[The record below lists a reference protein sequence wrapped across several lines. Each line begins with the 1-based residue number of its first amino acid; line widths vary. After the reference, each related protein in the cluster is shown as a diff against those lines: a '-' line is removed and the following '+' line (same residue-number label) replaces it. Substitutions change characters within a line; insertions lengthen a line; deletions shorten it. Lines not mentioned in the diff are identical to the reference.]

1 MTPERWQRI
10 KELFHAALERQPDER
25 TSFLAGRCAGD
36 AALLA
41 EVASLLERHR
51 DDSFME
57 MPPAVLA
64 MPVAS
69 RAAGGALDS
78 GAVPV
83 ISASDLGLRSCPT
96 CSSCY
101 GDGRHSCPEDG
112 ASLVTELP
120 GSPLI
125 DSKYLIDRRLGH
137 GGMGVVYRARHERLG
152 RQFALKLIRP
162 EASANAEFIARFGV
176 EATALGRLKHP
187 GIVDVTDFGID
198 PRDGGLPYLVME
210 HLEGMS
216 LHEHVRRAGALSLD
230 EALPILAAVAQALD
244 FAHGQGVLHRDLKEA
259 NVFLCQRA
267 SGPPVVK
274 ILDFGLARLVSAVPG
289 EPEQLRL
296 AGDAAAPATR
306 PTRHSPAPPDG
317 PVPTVTLGRLVGRA
331 PDEEPAPRDGRLT
344 RPGQVGCT
352 IDYAAPEVLRG
363 EEATAS
369 SDIYSFAVMAYRL
382 LVGRLPFEG
391 NARQVAQGHLHAVPE
406 APSALR
412 PSLPPE
418 LDGPLL
424 GALAKDARSRPN
436 GAADLVDSLRSA
448 ARRARRRE
456 WRRREV
462 PRRLLLSAAGG
473 VVLAI
478 IGLAAARTGPLR
490 KLELSTI
497 DARFAV
503 EPTRAPDPRLV
514 LVVLDDAS
522 LAADDIPLPQKGDEF
537 GRRLTA
543 LYETGARAVA
553 LDILAPRG
561 WGRSEAFTRLVLEHS
576 ERLTLAAAAVAGADA
591 LGPESVE
598 GLTTAALG
606 PGRVAALFGLVN
618 IEEDPDGVV
627 RRGRLFFHD
636 RDGGRRLTL
645 AARAAMTLAG
655 PALVEGA
662 REPVLWID
670 HSVGWQQFPRISWKD
685 LPQRLGAEP
694 QLFRDRLVLV
704 GATFAG
710 SGDLDHR
717 IPKRLSEDP
726 ALVPGVVLH
735 ALIVDSILAGSRYHE
750 ARAIPIA
757 IGLWLALAVLLAG
770 SVLLARPAWP
780 ALWLVVGGLLYLGL
794 AIGVFRW
801 GLIVP
806 VATPLLAAAVTLG
819 LGLALRAFLPRHPD

>member
-10 KELFHAALERQPDER
+10 KELFHAALDRQPDER

-41 EVASLLERHR
+41 EVASLFERHR

-64 MPVAS
+64 MSLAS
-69 RAAGGALDS
+69 RTHGGAPDS

-83 ISASDLGLRSCPT
+83 ISTSDLGLKSCPA

-101 GDGRHSCPEDG
+101 GDGRYSCPEDG
-112 ASLVTELP
+112 ASLVTELSGP
-120 GSPLI
+120 PLI

-152 RQFALKLIRP
+152 RLFALKLIRP
-162 EASANAEFIARFGV
+162 EASANAEFTARFGV

-210 HLEGMS
+210 HLEGIS

-230 EALPILAAVAQALD
+230 EALPILTAVAQALD

-259 NVFLCQRA
+259 NVFLCHRP
-267 SGPPVVK
+267 SGPPLVK
-274 ILDFGLARLVSAVPG
+274 ILDFGLARLVSSVPG
-289 EPEQLRL
+289 DPEQFRL
-296 AGDAAAPATR
+296 AVDTTAPATR
-306 PTRHSPAPPDG
+306 PTRHLPAPPDG
-317 PVPTVTLGRLVGRA
+317 PAPTVTLGRLDGRA
-331 PDEEPAPRDGRLT
+331 PDEDPAPRNRRLT

-352 IDYAAPEVLRG
+352 IDYAPPEVLRG
-363 EEATAS
+363 EEATIS
-369 SDIYSFAVMAYRL
+369 SDLYSFAVMAYRL

-391 NARQVAQGHLHAVPE
+391 NDQQVARGHLHAVPPT
-406 APSALR
+406 PSVLR

-418 LDGPLL
+418 VDGPLL
-424 GALAKDARSRPN
+424 GALAKDATSRPCH
-436 GAADLVDSLRSA
+436 AVSLVDSLRSA
-448 ARRARRRE
+448 ARQARGRE
-456 WRRREV
+456 WRKREV
-462 PRRLLLSAAGG
+462 PRRLLVSAVGG
-473 VVLAI
+473 VVLATA
-478 IGLAAARTGPLR
+478 GLTAARTGPLR
-490 KLELSTI
+490 NLELATI
-497 DARFAV
+497 DARLAV
-503 EPTRAPDPRLV
+503 GPTRAPDPRLV
-514 LVVLDDAS
+514 VVVLDDAS
-522 LAADDIPLPQKGDEF
+522 LAADDVPLPQKGDEF

-543 LYETGARAVA
+543 LYEAGARAVA
-553 LDILAPRG
+553 LDILAPRV
-561 WGRSEAFTRLVLEHS
+561 WGRTEGFTRLVLEHS
-576 ERLTLAAAAVAGADA
+576 DSLTLAAAAVAGDDA

-606 PGRVAALFGLVN
+606 PDRVAALFGLVN

-627 RRGRLFFHD
+627 RRGRLFYHD
-636 RDGGRRLTL
+636 GEGGRRLTL
-645 AARAAMTLAG
+645 AARAATTLVG

-670 HSVGWQQFPRISWKD
+670 HSVSWQRIPRVSWKD
-685 LPQRLGAEP
+685 LPQRLQAEP
-694 QLFRDRLVLV
+694 ELFRDKLVLV

-750 ARAIPIA
+750 ARAIPVA
-757 IGLWLALAVLLAG
+757 IGLCLALAALLAC
-770 SVLLARPAWP
+770 SLLLARSAWP
-780 ALWLVVGGLLYLGL
+780 ALWLVAGGLLYLGL
-794 AIGVFRW
+794 AIGAFRW

-806 VATPLLAAAVTLG
+806 VATPFLAAAVALG
-819 LGLALRAFLPRHPD
+819 LGLAVRVFLPRYPD